1 MANVNGSFQFLKI
14 IDSELQHRG
23 PENEIITN
31 YQPVVLK
38 WSKSLLI

>member
-23 PENEIITN
+23 PENEIIT